1 MRATW
6 TDERLDDLKDE
17 VVRQGARIDGLS
29 ERIDAQSDRIDAQ
42 TDRLSKRIDAQSQR
56 IDAMGERI
64 EGLNQAILT
73 VGGRVFA
80 GCIAI
85 TVGIIGLVATQL

>member
-17 VVRQGARIDGLS
+17 VVRQGARIEGLS
-29 ERIDAQSDRIDAQ
+29 ERVDAQG
-42 TDRLSKRIDAQSQR
+42 DRLSKRIDAQAER
-56 IDAMGERI
+56 ID
-64 EGLNQAILT
+64 GLNETILT
-73 VGGRVFA
+73 VGGRIFA

-85 TVGIIGLVATQL
+85 TVAIIGLIATQL